1 MKKRKMILLAID
13 LLAMVFLI
21 WFDQFTKN
29 TAVLYLK
36 GKPDIPLLKDVLVLQ
51 YLENRGA
58 AFGMLQNQKL
68 FFLFTEIVILLVIG
82 FVMLRLPADKNHIIS
97 AFAAANPEI
106 CMGRFSRAVNNAA
119 HYSQCQRLSD
129 MSQSFFQFFNC
140 FLNIISSTGA
150 GRARD
155 YPYAPMSQIK
165 SF

>member
-82 FVMLRLPADKNHIIS
+82 FVMLRLPADKKYNLMHGMCLWQ
-97 AFAAANPEI
+97 AARWAI
-106 CMGRFSRAVNNAA
+106 
-119 HYSQCQRLSD
+119 
-129 MSQSFFQFFNC
+129 
-140 FLNIISSTGA
+140 
-150 GRARD
+150 
-155 YPYAPMSQIK
+155 
-165 SF
+165 